1 LVPKGFPIPSLP
13 SNLLAV
19 LPPDLVGDAGAAGLL
34 ARFLDE
40 DGAAC
45 FRRPL
50 AHHLLAV
57 ARGAGGDRWEV
68 RCLAALMLQQQVLR
82 LPENR
87 FRELADLL
95 ARLGLLDAT
104 GLVRASVLAE
114 GFSTTEPRAFA
125 GELRRRLA
133 RAEPALRGLRG
144 RDTSR
149 DAWRR
154 FLALARCERKLALA
168 RYLFTPREV
177 VERMLG
183 RLRSSRGLEHPF
195 TSGRDYVEEETER
208 ALALLPPYEAEV
220 VDLLCRG
227 FAVRWV
233 TDGTSTE
240 LGALVEAPLGTVVA
254 VGRPPGSD
262 LEIEWKRAGRR
273 GPRPLGVVFR
283 RRGREVPPSHRL
295 DAGSMVQSLQWEAIS
310 AAVLSRVFRAV
321 HGVEAPVSRTVSIL
335 SIHGVPAHRGEVVTL
350 DYLTD
355 PRCFGGPGFQWM
367 RRALRESTEAFER
380 ERDSEPEDLPGELGL
395 TVRFLNKLA
404 PAQAVL
410 CGTSS
415 LRLDRAALYLSPKGP
430 AHYFGKTPF
439 GKTPFGRH
447 DACWLAD
454 QVLEEALGEYE
465 PPRGRFQ
472 DPESY
477 VTAALAANR
486 ARADRVY
493 LDLLRQIGT
502 LWGVIAGCKGHSHG
516 ESFVARNVGL
526 RSVFRHGHFKVELVF
541 MDHDNLRLGAR
552 HRDDFHPVDTTVA
565 METDERYIMG
575 SWRMRSSV
583 RGLAE
588 YLDEI
593 YRAGPAL
600 IHEGRAVVLEALA
613 VSYRR
618 TLRELWSPALRELF
632 CEPFVERVHE
642 WDALVRELV
651 RRPPA
656 EDTEE
661 HLRAWVPGFLA
672 ARGHEPYFIDEC
684 VAAFAQR
691 GAFLRRYAFLYA

>member
-1 LVPKGFPIPSLP
+1 MGDTQAPKGSPISILP

-19 LPPDLVGDAGAAGLL
+19 LSHDLAGDTAAAGLFS
-34 ARFLDE
+34 RFLDE
-40 DGAAC
+40 DGSRR
-45 FRRPL
+45 FRRPFV
-50 AHHLLAV
+50 HHLLNV
-57 ARGAGGDRWEV
+57 GQGDGGDRWEV

-82 LPENR
+82 LPESR

-95 ARLGLLDAT
+95 TRLGLLDAT

-133 RAEPALRGLRG
+133 RAEPAFRGLRG
-144 RDTSR
+144 RDTSQ

-168 RYLFTPREV
+168 RFLFTPREV
-177 VERMLG
+177 AERMLG

-195 TSGRDYVEEETER
+195 TSGRDFVEEETDR

-227 FAVRWV
+227 SAVRWV
-233 TDGTSTE
+233 ADDTPAE

-254 VGRPPGSD
+254 VARPPGSD
-262 LEIEWKRAGRR
+262 LEIEWKRVGRR
-273 GPRPLGVVFR
+273 GSRPLGVVFR

-295 DAGSMVQSLQWEAIS
+295 DAGSMLQSLQWEAVS

-321 HGVEAPVSRTVSIL
+321 HGTEAPVSRTVSVM
-335 SIHGVPAHRGEVVTL
+335 SVHGVPAARGEVTAL

-355 PRCFGGPGFQWM
+355 PLCFGRAGFRRM
-367 RRALRESTEAFER
+367 RGALHEVTEAFER
-380 ERDSEPEDLPGELGL
+380 ERDSALEDLPGELGL
-395 TVRFLNKLA
+395 TVRSLNKLA

-430 AHYFGKTPF
+430 ACYF

-465 PPRGRFQ
+465 PPRGRCR
-472 DPESY
+472 DHAGY

-493 LDLLRQIGT
+493 LDLLQQIGT
-502 LWGVIAGCKGHSHG
+502 FWGVIAGCKGHSYG

-526 RSVFRHGHFKVELVF
+526 RSVFRHGRFKVELVF

-552 HRDDFHPVDTTVA
+552 HRDDFHPVDTTVG
-565 METDERYIMG
+565 METDERYVMG
-575 SWRMRSSV
+575 SWRKRSSV

-593 YRAGPAL
+593 YRAGPSL
-600 IHEGRAVVLEALA
+600 IQEGRAVVLEALA

-632 CEPFVERVHE
+632 CGPFVERVHE

-661 HLRAWVPGFLA
+661 HLRAWVPAFLA

-684 VAAFAQR
+684 VTAFAQR